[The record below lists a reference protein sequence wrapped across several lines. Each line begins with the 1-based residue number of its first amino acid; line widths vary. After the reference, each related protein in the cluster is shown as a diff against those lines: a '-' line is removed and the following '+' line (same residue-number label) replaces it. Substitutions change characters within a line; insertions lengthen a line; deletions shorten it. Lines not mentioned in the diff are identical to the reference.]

1 MSFTRWLLVFESSK
15 NQGLNLH
22 TINQLFYNFFPDQ
35 TLPHYNTWYAHVI
48 FHDIFGPSV
57 AAVSVL
63 VTQLFQVNHEVI
75 AHSDCNL
82 RELNPP
88 FWFEVN
94 IWNVWVLDTQMLETM
109 NRCILSIFLYSYIY
123 LLYVCDC
130 IICIKLMIWIITRYL
145 PNLSY
150 IYTQ

>member
-1 MSFTRWLLVFESSK
+1 MTFIVFLLLIFSWS
-15 NQGLNLH
+15 
-22 TINQLFYNFFPDQ
+22 DSA
-35 TLPHYNTWYAHVI
+35 NTWYAHVI

-123 LLYVCDC
+123 LLCVCDC